1 MAHPT
6 LHFTLTLAIGGAV
19 IALMFAVRNPVIRRR
34 LLFTVG
40 LLGLA
45 AALHWTIRD
54 LEAFEFTSEGARGV
68 DVFLSTQGWKL
79 EALLIVYAIAQ
90 ALVTLIFNPWRPQA
104 RDERAPAIVQDAI
117 IAVLLAAGAVM
128 AFGSAEFLTTSAIV
142 AAVVGFALQETLGNA
157 FAGLAIQIERPF
169 RVGHWIAVGNY
180 EGTVKQITWRATKIR
195 TKSGNLVVVPN
206 NVVARESINNYS
218 EPIAPTRLQVDVG
231 VTYNATPNEVKA
243 AMLAAIQQASS
254 IVLASPKPDVL
265 MMDFGNS
272 AIVYRARFWI
282 DDFEKD
288 SQAMS
293 EVRTKIY
300 YEFGRRGIEIP
311 YPIQVEYS
319 REDVPLDLAGRRE
332 RFQQTI
338 AHVPVLAVL
347 PVDAHR
353 ALAAAASERLFGD
366 GETIVHEG
374 DAGGS
379 MFIVCRGRVVITI
392 GPANKE
398 VAVTEAGGFFGE
410 MSALTG
416 SPRTATVRARG
427 DSTVLEIPSDAFG
440 VYIRNNPQAI
450 DALATVVAARRA
462 ELDVSRGGAAV
473 EIHAASISLASRIRS
488 FFGLS

>member
-1 MAHPT
+1 VPHPS

-19 IALMFAVRNPVIRRR
+19 IALMFVVRNPVIRRR

-54 LEAFEFTSEGARGV
+54 LEAIEFSSEGARGV

-104 RDERAPAIVQDAI
+104 RDERAPAIVQDTI
-117 IAVLLAAGAVM
+117 IAVLLAGAAVM

-169 RVGHWIAVGNY
+169 RVGHWITVGNY

-195 TKSGNLVVVPN
+195 TKDGNLVVVPN
-206 NVVARESINNYS
+206 NVVARESINNFS
-218 EPIAPTRLQVDVG
+218 EPIAPTRLHVDVG
-231 VTYNATPNEVKA
+231 VTYSATPNEVRD
-243 AMLAAIQQASS
+243 AMLAAIRQATTY
-254 IVLASPKPDVL
+254 VLTNPPPDVL

-282 DDFEKD
+282 DDFEMD
-288 SQAMS
+288 FEAMS
-293 EVRTKIY
+293 EVRAKIY
-300 YEFGRRGIEIP
+300 YEFGRRGLEIP
-311 YPIQVEYS
+311 YPIQVEYG
-319 REDVPLDLAGRRE
+319 REEVPVDLHGRHT
-332 RFQQTI
+332 RFEQTI
-338 AHVPVLAVL
+338 AQVPVLAVL
-347 PVDAHR
+347 PADAHR
-353 ALAAAASERLFGD
+353 ALATAASERLFAD
-366 GETIVHEG
+366 GEVIVREG
-374 DAGGS
+374 EPGGS
-379 MFIVCRGRVVITI
+379 MFIVCRGRVVITV

-416 SPRTATVRARG
+416 SARLATVRARG

-440 VYIRNNPQAI
+440 GYIRNNPQAI
-450 DALATVVAARRA
+450 DALAAVVATRRA
-462 ELDVSRGGAAV
+462 ELELSRGGAAT
-473 EIHAASISLASRIRS
+473 EIRAATVSLASRIRS